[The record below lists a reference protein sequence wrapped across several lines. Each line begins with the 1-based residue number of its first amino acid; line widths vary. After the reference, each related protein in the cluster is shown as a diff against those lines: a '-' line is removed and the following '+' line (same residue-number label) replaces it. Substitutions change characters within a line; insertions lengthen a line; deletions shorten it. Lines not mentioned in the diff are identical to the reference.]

1 MIKPWKALKIAQQI
15 IMQASAGD
23 QVKGRMIDLQTSSE
37 KKKEEVDR
45 LIDTEIDIAYKKAK
59 SMLENESERWVFL
72 WVSERKSFN
81 VLGRICLDIQGQG
94 SISRTEKLDQKIRAS
109 Y

>member
-1 MIKPWKALKIAQQI
+1 
-15 IMQASAGD
+15 MQASAGD

-59 SMLENESERWVFL
+59 SMLENESERSVFL
-72 WVSERKSFN
+72 ESRAMGHDYGFF
-81 VLGRICLDIQGQG
+81 
-94 SISRTEKLDQKIRAS
+94 SIGF
-109 Y
+109 

>member
-1 MIKPWKALKIAQQI
+1 MH
-15 IMQASAGD
+15 ASAGD

-59 SMLENESERWVFL
+59 SMLENESER
-72 WVSERKSFN
+72 
-81 VLGRICLDIQGQG
+81 
-94 SISRTEKLDQKIRAS
+94 
-109 Y
+109 

>member
-1 MIKPWKALKIAQQI
+1 MH
-15 IMQASAGD
+15 ASAGD

-59 SMLENESERWVFL
+59 SMLENESERSVFL
-72 WVSERKSFN
+72 WVSERKSF
-81 VLGRICLDIQGQG
+81 GRICLDIPGRG
-94 SISRTEKLDQKIRAS
+94 SDSRTEKLGQKIRAS
-109 Y
+109 MRFCNFFVQT